1 MKTPLSSNLY
11 NLVQMI
17 CRIEN
22 IQLILED
29 NTRINMKCTKP
40 IIAHDLKEFREDYKK
55 LVNKHRP
62 AVKRLNL
69 TYEEY
74 DNRQ

>member
-1 MKTPLSSNLY
+1 
-11 NLVQMI
+11 MI
-17 CRIEN
+17 YRIEN

-40 IIAHDLKEFREDYKK
+40 IIAHDLKEFRENYRR
-55 LVNKHRP
+55 LVSKHKP

-74 DNRQ
+74 DDRQ